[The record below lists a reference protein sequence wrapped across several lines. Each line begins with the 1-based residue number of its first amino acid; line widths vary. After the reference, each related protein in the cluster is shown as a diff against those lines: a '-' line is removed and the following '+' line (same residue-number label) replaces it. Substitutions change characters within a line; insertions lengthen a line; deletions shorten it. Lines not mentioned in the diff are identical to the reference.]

1 MKEKKKA
8 KFQSKNVL
16 LILGIIYT
24 LITILAIISYLS
36 QMSSISSTP
45 ITFWGVL
52 GTIWFQIV
60 IIILFG
66 ISYLLYTKKPII
78 GMLLEVIMGLAML
91 VYIIISVA
99 LMGIDIFA
107 LIIELVY
114 PLILVFHGLKEF
126 KKLNKKQNRQK

>member
-1 MKEKKKA
+1 MKKKS
-8 KFQSKNVL
+8 KPTLQSKNVL

-24 LITILAIISYLS
+24 LITVLAIVSYVSSMHTIST
-36 QMSSISSTP
+36 TP
-45 ITFWGVL
+45 ITFGSVL

-66 ISYLLYTKKPII
+66 ISYLLYMKKPII
-78 GMLLEVIMGLAML
+78 GTLLEIIMGLSML
-91 VYIIISVA
+91 VYIVISVA

-114 PLILVFHGLKEF
+114 PLILVFHGLSEF
-126 KKLNKKQNRQK
+126 KKLNKRKKSTI